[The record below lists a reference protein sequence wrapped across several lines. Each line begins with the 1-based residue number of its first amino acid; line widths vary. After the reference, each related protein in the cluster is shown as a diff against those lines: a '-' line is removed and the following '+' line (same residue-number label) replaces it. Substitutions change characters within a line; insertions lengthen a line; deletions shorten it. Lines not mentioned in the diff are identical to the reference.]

1 MFSADFGTSRM
12 LRATG
17 INEPDLLMS
26 VSAESAL
33 SATPIKVENDDEKDE
48 AMNGEAADDEEPEI
62 GPDGKKRKRKRR
74 VLFTKAQTY
83 ALERRF
89 RSQRYLSAP
98 EREQVAQEIG
108 LTATQV
114 KIWFQNHRYK
124 NKKTVPS
131 KEGTPTGNHT
141 STPASTS
148 LSTSESTNRRVPLP
162 MLVRDAGKLDSNNL
176 APITMPFVNGT
187 YLSAGVA
194 SSQPTSAFNP
204 HYYMHNGWSW
214 S

>member
-1 MFSADFGTSRM
+1 
-12 LRATG
+12 
-17 INEPDLLMS
+17 
-26 VSAESAL
+26 
-33 SATPIKVENDDEKDE
+33 
-48 AMNGEAADDEEPEI
+48 MNGDAADDEEPEI

-124 NKKTVPS
+124 TKKTVPS
-131 KEGTPTGNHT
+131 KEGSPTNT
-141 STPASTS
+141 TASS
-148 LSTSESTNRRVPLP
+148 STNIDLTSRRVGLP
-162 MLVRDAGKLDSNNL
+162 MIVRDSTKPTLDANNL
-176 APITMPFVNGT
+176 TPIAMPFVNGA
-187 YLSAGVA
+187 YLSATSLA
-194 SSQPTSAFNP
+194 SSQVPTGAFNS
-204 HYYMHNGWSW
+204 HNYYMHHNAWTWS
-214 S
+214 